1 MGLFKGY
8 ESSGP
13 GISKYTPKKTGIVL
27 FFDIFFR
34 KFWKLIGLNLLFFLF
49 CIPLILG
56 FLSIFLIDNVKVMV
70 AVMFLMGLVF
80 TICIGPA
87 MAGMTKVIRL
97 FVIQK
102 HTYVIR
108 DFFRGFRENF
118 KKALVVG
125 IIDVVAVLSAFSA
138 YNIYPDWAEHYENK
152 IFYVPLIISMSVA
165 LVILLMNYYIFLMM
179 TATDLSLKNLF
190 KNSFA
195 LAFAALKQNAI
206 STFFFLFFALFV
218 IVMIIIAVPF
228 ALMIFPFFPFAVS
241 WFVVCFNCYPVIQKY
256 VINPFYDSRG
266 EVNPELTDGTENI
279 DEERL
284 FEDMGG
290 KEKPIEK
297 RKKTKG
303 KRIS

>member
-13 GISKYTPKKTGIVL
+13 GISKYAPKKKGIAL
-27 FFDIFFR
+27 FWDIFFN
-34 KFWKLIGLNLLFFLF
+34 KFWKLTGLNLLFFIFCLPLYISLF
-49 CIPLILG
+49 VF
-56 FLSIFLIDNVKVMV
+56 FLVKSVKI
-70 AVMFLMGLVF
+70 MFAIVCVLFVLF
-80 TICIGPA
+80 TIFIGPA
-87 MAGMTKVIRL
+87 MAGMTKVLRS

-102 HTYVIR
+102 HTFVIR
-108 DFFRGFRENF
+108 DFFKGFRENF
-118 KKALVVG
+118 KKSLVVG
-125 IIDVVAVLSAFSA
+125 ILDVVTVLSAFSA
-138 YNIYPDWAEHYENK
+138 YNIYPDWANHYGSK
-152 IFYVPLIISMSVA
+152 LFYIPLIITMSVA
-165 LVILLMNYYIFLMM
+165 FVILLMNYYIFLMM
-179 TATDLSLKNLF
+179 TATDLSMKNLF

-195 LAFAALKQNAI
+195 LAFAALKQNLI
-206 STFFFLFFALFV
+206 STFFFLFFVVFMV
-218 IVMIIIAVPF
+218 VMFFMVPLF
-228 ALMIFPFFPFAVS
+228 ALMLIPFFPMAVS

-256 VINPFYDSRG
+256 VINPFYESKG
-266 EVNPELTDGTENI
+266 EINPELTDGTDDI

>member
-8 ESSGP
+8 ESAGP
-13 GISKYTPKKTGIVL
+13 GISKYAPKKTGIAL
-27 FFDIFFR
+27 FFDIFFS
-34 KFWKLIGLNLLFFLF
+34 KLWKLFGLNMLFFIF
-49 CIPLILG
+49 CIPLVAAFFAIIL
-56 FLSIFLIDNVKVMV
+56 IENVKVMV
-70 AVMFLMGLVF
+70 AVALLMGLIF
-80 TICIGPA
+80 TIFIGPA

-108 DFFRGFRENF
+108 DFFKGFRENF
-118 KKALVVG
+118 KKAVIVG
-125 IIDVVAVLSAFSA
+125 VLDVIAVLSAFSA
-138 YNIYPDWAEHYENK
+138 YNIYPDWAEHYQNK
-152 IFYVPLIISMSVA
+152 LFYIPLVISMSVA

-195 LAFAALKQNAI
+195 LAFAALKPNVVATI
-206 STFFFLFFALFV
+206 FFVFFTLFTAT
-218 IVMIIIAVPF
+218 MIIVAVPI
-228 ALMIFPFFPFAVS
+228 ALMVMPFFPFAVS
-241 WFVVCFNCYPVIQKY
+241 WFIVCFNCYPVIQKY
-256 VINPFYDSRG
+256 VINPFYDSKG
-266 EVNPELTDGTENI
+266 EINPELTDGTDEI
-279 DEERL
+279 EEERV